1 MPRNASEGLKLR
13 KGREKLLI
21 FVLKT
26 LDKDAKFINHLRRA
40 VGGETLATLS
50 S

>member
-13 KGREKLLI
+13 KGRDKLVI

-26 LDKDAKFINHLRRA
+26 SANDEKTINHLRKVA
-40 VGGETLATLS
+40 V
-50 S
+50 